1 MDYNKLKKEF
11 HKQGGWGLATS
22 IDLHACN
29 PTLIKDAKY
38 IEDFVIQLTGKI
50 GMNRYGPCTVVN
62 FGANEKVAGYSMT
75 QLIDSSLVSGHFANQ
90 TNNVYLD
97 VFSCKMYNPN
107 IVARFAKKSFQAK
120 NYEIHDPII
129 RK

>member
-11 HKQGGWGLATS
+11 QKQGGWGLATS
-22 IDLHACN
+22 IDLHGCN
-29 PTLIKDAKY
+29 HSLIRDAKY
-38 IEDFVIQLTGKI
+38 IEDFVIKLINKI
-50 GMNRYGPCTVVN
+50 GMNRYGPCTVEN
-62 FGANEKVAGYSMT
+62 FGANDKVAGFSMS
-75 QLIDSSLVSGHFANQ
+75 QLIDSSLVSGHFANK

-107 IVARFAKKSFQAK
+107 IVAEFAKKSFEAK
-120 NYEIHDPII
+120 DYKIHKPII